1 MIINRSGLT
10 IRTLV
15 EQIRVAGR
23 ATQGVK
29 IINLREG
36 DAIASVMAVPKSGED
51 DEVATDAVVAD
62 QTEEV
67 VAEPAVEQ
75 SAEPA
80 NE

>member
-10 IRTLV
+10 IRTAV

-36 DAIASVMAVPKSGED
+36 DSIASVMAVPKSED
-51 DEVATDAVVAD
+51 EAELVEGVVETAKTTEVAPVVE
-62 QTEEV
+62 T
-67 VAEPAVEQ
+67 VE
-75 SAEPA
+75 SET
-80 NE
+80 NN